1 MKLDLLHHGALR
13 TKNEGRSRR
22 ASNTYAMSGNVWFI
36 IGASSGFG
44 KAIAEEALRRGD
56 AVIAASRRGTTLKGL
71 ESLGATL
78 TDLDATSDDA
88 TINAAFQVAIEKYG
102 KITHFINAP
111 GYLLEG
117 PAEGVSAQEGLD
129 SITVNVLAI
138 MNLTRLEI
146 AYLRPR
152 KSGYIANFGSVGS
165 WFGGPVFSH
174 YSAAKWAVSGYTE
187 SVYNE
192 VKDFGINVTVI
203 EPGYFRTEF
212 LHAQGNNRKL
222 ASNMLEAEYKGTSV
236 EASRN
241 AIAAVNNRQ
250 LGDVNKGAK
259 VIVDVLTGSGV
270 AAGKEFPIR
279 LPLGSDCARDIRAKM
294 ASTEALI
301 KEWEDAILS
310 TDHDDAQQA

>member
-1 MKLDLLHHGALR
+1 
-13 TKNEGRSRR
+13 
-22 ASNTYAMSGNVWFI
+22 MSGNVWFI

-56 AVIAASRRGTTLKGL
+56 SVIAASRRGTTLKDL
-71 ESLGATL
+71 EALGATL
-78 TDLDATSDDA
+78 MDLDATSDDT
-88 TINAAFQVAIEKYG
+88 TINAAFQAAIEKYG

-117 PAEGVSAQEGLD
+117 PAEGVSQKEALD

-138 MNLTRLEI
+138 TNLTRLEI

-152 KSGYIANFGSVGS
+152 KSGYIANFGSIGS

-174 YSAAKWAVSGYTE
+174 YCAAKWAVSGFTE
-187 SVYNE
+187 SVHNE
-192 VKDFGINVTVI
+192 VKELGINALVI

-212 LHAQGNNRKL
+212 LQAQGNNRKL
-222 ASNMLEAEYKGTSV
+222 VSNMLEAEYKGTAV
-236 EASRN
+236 EASRK

-250 LGDVNKGAK
+250 LGDVDKGAK
-259 VIVDVLTGSGV
+259 VIVDVLTGTGV
-270 AAGKEFPIR
+270 AAGKAFPIR
-279 LPLGSDCARDIRAKM
+279 LPLGSDCVRDIRAKM

-301 KEWEDAILS
+301 QEWEDVLLS
-310 TDHDDAQQA
+310 TDHDDAKQA